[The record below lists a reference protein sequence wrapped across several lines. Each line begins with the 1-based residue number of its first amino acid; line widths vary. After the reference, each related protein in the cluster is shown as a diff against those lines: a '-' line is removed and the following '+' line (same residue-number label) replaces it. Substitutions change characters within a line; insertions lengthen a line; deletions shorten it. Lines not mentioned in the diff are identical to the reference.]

1 MTSFQHQPVL
11 LRESIDVLDL
21 RPGMT
26 VVDCTAGGGGHS
38 RLILEKILP
47 EGMLVAVD
55 QDPQALEAT
64 EERLSE
70 VCANQGRKPYVTV
83 HSNFSRI
90 KGILAELGI
99 NGVDR
104 AFMDLGPSS
113 YQLDEGTRGF
123 SYQHKGDLDMRMDPT
138 SDALTAYEIVMQYSA
153 QELEQII
160 RRFGEERWCKR
171 IAQRIVEEREK
182 EAIQTTD
189 QLVRVIKKA
198 IPAGAR
204 EEGPHPAK
212 RTFQAIRI
220 YINKELDVLGPA
232 ITDTVDTLHAEGR
245 LAVISFHSL
254 EDRIVKD
261 TFKKLTA
268 ECVCPKDFPVCVCGK
283 VRQGRILT
291 TKPVLPGA
299 AEIKKNPRSR
309 SAKLRAFQK
318 I

>member
-11 LRESIDVLDL
+11 RRESIDILDL

-64 EERLSE
+64 EKSLSE
-70 VCANQGRKPYVTV
+70 ACANQDRKPYVTI

-90 KGILAELGI
+90 KKILEELDIDGI
-99 NGVDR
+99 DR

-123 SYQHKGDLDMRMDPT
+123 SYQHTGDLDMRMDPT
-138 SDALTAYEIVMQYSA
+138 GDAPTAYEIVTRYSA

-160 RRFGEERWCKR
+160 RRFGEERWSKR
-171 IAQRIVEEREK
+171 IAQVIVQEREK
-182 EAIQTTD
+182 EAIKTTD

-198 IPAGAR
+198 IPSAAR

-220 YINKELDVLGPA
+220 YINKELDVLEPA
-232 ITDTVDTLHAEGR
+232 IIDTVDSLRAEGR

-268 ECVCPKDFPVCVCGK
+268 DCVCPKDFPVCVCGK
-283 VRQGRILT
+283 VRQGKILT
-291 TKPVLPGA
+291 TKPVLPGT